1 MAKGAWGRAPAQRD
15 SEGAPAQLAHGRH
28 PCRLHSDESRSRCT
42 GALTQR
48 FVQFLT
54 LTEVQLLCTSCSSTS
69 GFPHAGQDCTIE
81 TKSPSSVLYS
91 VVCSALQEVLP
102 TLLTVVGQH
111 VRPVAPH
118 LFTPAERGI
127 MQRMTD
133 LLLDHGAT
141 LALTGQ
147 DAVPVDSMPDVTLLS
162 PPVHRLVL
170 FKVRLLL
177 QALHYRLQHA

>member
-1 MAKGAWGRAPAQRD
+1 MSPF
-15 SEGAPAQLAHGRH
+15 
-28 PCRLHSDESRSRCT
+28 
-42 GALTQR
+42 R
-48 FVQFLT
+48 FPYL
-54 LTEVQLLCTSCSSTS
+54 
-69 GFPHAGQDCTIE
+69 
-81 TKSPSSVLYS
+81 

-127 MQRMTD
+127 MQRMTE

-147 DAVPVDSMPDVTLLS
+147 DTVPIEGMPDVTLLS

-170 FKVRLLL
+170 FKARL
-177 QALHYRLQHA
+177 HA